1 VGLVGEL
8 VGTGAADGEAVWL
21 IRWLDGGR
29 AQANPSPYREV
40 LPALAHACHNRPSSA
55 HGSVTSSRLSE
66 RLAGQRRR
74 GDSGSKWI
82 RVAMAVL
89 ATIGVIDTGSI
100 TLKKWGLLGALSC
113 SSQSFFGC
121 NGCEK
126 VLSSA
131 WGSLLGQPLSLF
143 GFLAYAAMLLMAV
156 LPPVLQG
163 EARQNLAERSWW
175 GMALLS
181 TGMTVFSAVLL
192 GVMAFAIR
200 DCCPFCIL
208 SAVLS
213 TSLLVLSLVGGD
225 WPDRGQLVFRGVI
238 TALLVG
244 VIGVGWAASV
254 GQPVAETGKG
264 VPMPV
269 RSESTPAALALAE
282 QLTAKGAKMYTAYWC
297 PHCHEQKE
305 LFGREAT
312 TKLTVIECAPDGRNS
327 QKELCDAKKI
337 EGYPTWEINGQLDSG
352 MKPLAKLA
360 QLIGYKGPALN

>member
-1 VGLVGEL
+1 M
-8 VGTGAADGEAVWL
+8 
-21 IRWLDGGR
+21 
-29 AQANPSPYREV
+29 
-40 LPALAHACHNRPSSA
+40 
-55 HGSVTSSRLSE
+55 TSSRLSE

-89 ATIGVIDTGSI
+89 ATIGVIDTCSI

-113 SSQSFFGC
+113 SNQGFLGC

-126 VLSSA
+126 VLSSD
-131 WGSLLGQPLSLF
+131 WGSVLGQPLSLF
-143 GFLAYAAMLLMAV
+143 GFMAYTAMLLMAV
-156 LPPVLQG
+156 APLVLQG
-163 EARQNLAERSWW
+163 EARQSLAQPSWW

-208 SAVLS
+208 SAALS
-213 TSLLVLSLVGGD
+213 VGLLVLSLVGGD
-225 WPDRGQLVFRGVI
+225 WEDRGQLVFRGLM

-244 VIGVGWAASV
+244 VVALGWAASV
-254 GQPVAETGKG
+254 GQPVVDTGKG
-264 VPMPV
+264 VPPPV
-269 RSESTPAALALAE
+269 RAASTPATIALAE
-282 QLTAKGAKMYTAYWC
+282 QLTAKGARMYTAYWC

-312 TKLTVIECAPDGRNS
+312 EKLTVIECAPDGRGS
-327 QKELCDAKKI
+327 QKALCDAKKI
-337 EGYPTWEINGQLDSG
+337 EGYPTWEINGVIDSG
-352 MKPLAKLA
+352 VKPLLKLA
-360 QLIGYKGPALN
+360 ELIGYKGPALN